1 MGSVTYYVAM
11 GFERSEEG
19 DLVAMDPMESQSSSQ
34 AISRARA
41 LASTKAGA
49 VAFSRTVAAIRTAFA
64 ERRTVALLH
73 AKATADEQ
81 ARQRALIDAAHF
93 APDDAVVLF
102 TAGEVPDELPTG

>member
-34 AISRARA
+34 AISRARV
-41 LASTKAGA
+41 LAATKVGA
-49 VAFSRTVAAIRTAFA
+49 VAFSRTGDPDIGEFA
-64 ERRTVALLH
+64 
-73 AKATADEQ
+73 
-81 ARQRALIDAAHF
+81 
-93 APDDAVVLF
+93 DAVVLF